1 MAAEPGLVADG
12 LSRRFG
18 HRVVLRDLSLSA
30 NRGEPLLIVGHN
42 GAGKTTLLRVLAG
55 LLKPTKGNVTYAG
68 RCEMVGHSSMLYDA
82 LTAREN
88 LVFYAR
94 LYNQPAQ
101 PRVDELLARLGLE
114 RYADRRV
121 ETFSRGMVQRLAIA
135 RTLLPDP
142 DVVLLDE
149 PTSGLDD
156 AATRTVLEVLHELGS
171 RGRTILI
178 ATHQLDEI
186 VEVGSAVGFLV
197 DGRLVAH
204 EPLGNRTAAEIR
216 AHARALANRG

>member
-12 LSRRFG
+12 LSRSFG
-18 HRVVLRDLSLSA
+18 HRVVLRDVSLSA
-30 NRGEPLLIVGHN
+30 NRGEPLLLVGHN

-68 RCEMVGHSSMLYDA
+68 RCEMVAHSSMLYDA

-88 LVFYAR
+88 LFFYAR

-114 RYADRRV
+114 PHADRRV
-121 ETFSRGMVQRLAIA
+121 DTFSRGMVQRLAIA

-156 AATRTVLEVLHELGS
+156 AATRTVLDVLHELGS

-216 AHARALANRG
+216 AHARALASRG